1 VCNRPLIVAESIWA
15 GYGSK
20 IVLQDISFSVE
31 TGQFVSIIAPNGTGK
46 STLLR
51 CLAGV
56 LPLKQGSLAVNGRP
70 VSSYSRRELAKI
82 IAVVGEED
90 MAFDYTVYQTV
101 AMGRFAHI
109 NRFSSVSLE
118 DRRIIQQALQDVGM
132 WDKRQQYLSRLSQ
145 GERQKVLIA
154 RALAQ
159 CPQILLLDEPTSHLD
174 IRNQFVILGL
184 IKRLM
189 AKSNMAVVAVIHD
202 INLALQFST
211 HLLLMKNGKMLIY
224 GKPAEVLNESIL
236 RTMYGIDFVMHRN
249 SPIIYIQPNY
259 SEECR

>member
-1 VCNRPLIVAESIWA
+1 MNKQPLLQVDTIWA
-15 GYGSK
+15 GYGPK
-20 IVLQDISFSVE
+20 TILRDISFTVAP
-31 TGQFVSIIAPNGTGK
+31 GQFLSIIAPNGTGK

-51 CLAGV
+51 CISGV
-56 LPLKQGSLAVNGRP
+56 LPLKQGSLTINGMA
-70 VSSYSRRELAKI
+70 VSSFSRRQLAKL

-90 MAFDYTVYQTV
+90 TAFDYTVLQTV

-109 NRFSSVSLE
+109 GRFGSESLE

-132 WDKRQQYLSRLSQ
+132 WDKRQQNLSRLSQ

-174 IRNQFVILGL
+174 IRNQFAILGL
-184 IKRLM
+184 IKQLI

-211 HLLLMKNGKMLIY
+211 HLLLMKDGEMLAC
-224 GKPAEVLNESIL
+224 GEPADVLSEDIL
-236 RTMYGIDFVMHRN
+236 RAMYGIDFVLHRTQR
-249 SPIIYIQPNY
+249 SWYVQPNFF
-259 SEECR
+259 EECR